1 MNQNYVIRYKL
12 ANGNFRVYDNKT
24 GELTTRKKIDDD
36 HVFFMQ
42 KSYEASD
49 EGLFKYVNEFKR
61 CVKELYKNDIH
72 NIHYTYFRSDYGAV
86 YLTFKN
92 LSNKRLTN
100 HPVIDLTEY
109 KWIEACANGSL
120 QYCEPQ
126 TCQSY
131 AHDYTSAY
139 PGVLTDPNFMIPTK

>member
-12 ANGNFRVYDNKT
+12 ANGNFRVYDNIT

-36 HVFFMQ
+36 HVFFMH
-42 KSYEASD
+42 EASD
-49 EGLFKYVNEFKR
+49 EGLLKYAKEFKR
-61 CVKELYKNDIH
+61 CAKELYKNDIY
-72 NIHYTYFRSDYGAV
+72 NIIHYTYFRSDYGAV

-120 QYCEPQ
+120 YKWKPQ
-126 TCQSY
+126 QHCQFRS
-131 AHDYTSAY
+131 HMY
-139 PGVLTDPNFMIPTK
+139 PSVLPKLPMLCDKLL